1 MMQIVNTAYALA
13 EMGHTVTLYTKRM
26 KLESREEV
34 LAFYGV
40 EPHEN
45 MSIVPIFAKLKKK
58 PLFRQLSDHRF
69 HKTLRRELQDT
80 CSGEK
85 SFVIIRDEEGLEL
98 FDKYGSILQH
108 PHRRLIYES
117 HRICYSFAEERLL
130 DDKKKSRRDV
140 RTVSR
145 LKSVETRAIG
155 EAHGIICVSKGL
167 RDEVLRRFKTKAP
180 TMVLPSGTGLK
191 TARDEGKRDI
201 DILYMGKPIERN
213 GIFDLIAA
221 MEYLPEYKLC
231 VVGGDKKS
239 LAACMQTAGEKGVL
253 ERIAFEG
260 FIEPSKTGEYLAHA
274 RAGVCPLPV
283 GKSLISEIYG
293 SPMKILEMMV
303 HGIPVVSTDIPS
315 VRELVDH
322 NKTALLVDPGNSRA
336 LADAIRTVLTDSQL
350 AKRLVTE
357 SYEKAKYYCWEN
369 RAKRLADFLE
379 TIH

>member
-1 MMQIVNTAYALA
+1 MQIVNTAYALA
-13 EMGHTVTLYTKRM
+13 QMGHKVTLYTKRM
-26 KLESREEV
+26 KLENTEEV

-45 MSIVPIFAKLKKK
+45 MSIVPIFAKLRKN
-58 PLFRQLSDHRF
+58 PLLRQLSDYRF
-69 HKTLRRELQDT
+69 RKTLVDDLKKNCSREK
-80 CSGEK
+80 C
-85 SFVIIRDEEGLEL
+85 FVIIRDEEGLKL

-108 PHRRLIYES
+108 PNRRLIYES

-130 DDKKKSRRDV
+130 DNNKKRRRNI
-140 RTVSR
+140 RTISR

-155 EAHGIICVSKGL
+155 EAHGILCVSKGL
-167 RDEVLRRFKTKAP
+167 QDEVLSRFKTKAP
-180 TMVLPSGTGLK
+180 SIVLPSGTGLK
-191 TARDEGKRDI
+191 ATRDDGTRDI
-201 DILYMGKPIERN
+201 DILFMGKPIERN

-239 LAACMQTAGEKGVL
+239 IAACKQTAAEKGVL

-260 FIEPSKTGEYLAHA
+260 FVEPSKTAQYLAHA

-322 NKTALLVDPGNSRA
+322 NKTALLVEPGNRRA
-336 LADAIRTVLTDSQL
+336 LADAIRTILTDSLL

-357 SYEKAKYYCWEN
+357 SYAKAKKYCWGN

-379 TIH
+379 TID

>member
-1 MMQIVNTAYALA
+1 MHICYFLNLKIPSRKASLMQIVNTAYALA
-13 EMGHTVTLYTKRM
+13 QMGHKVTLYTKRM
-26 KLESREEV
+26 KLENTEEV

-45 MSIVPIFAKLKKK
+45 MSIVPIFAKLRKN
-58 PLFRQLSDHRF
+58 PLLRQLSDYRF
-69 HKTLRRELQDT
+69 RKTLVDDLKKNCSREK
-80 CSGEK
+80 C
-85 SFVIIRDEEGLEL
+85 FVIIRDEEGLKL

-108 PHRRLIYES
+108 PNRRLIYES

-130 DDKKKSRRDV
+130 DNNKKRRRNI
-140 RTVSR
+140 RTISR

-155 EAHGIICVSKGL
+155 EAHGILCVSKGL
-167 RDEVLRRFKTKAP
+167 QDEVLSRFKTKAP
-180 TMVLPSGTGLK
+180 SIVLPSGTGLK
-191 TARDEGKRDI
+191 ATRDDGTRDI
-201 DILYMGKPIERN
+201 DILFMGKPIERN

-239 LAACMQTAGEKGVL
+239 IAACKQTAAEKGVL

-260 FIEPSKTGEYLAHA
+260 FVEPSKTAQYLAHA

-315 VRELVDH
+315 VR
-322 NKTALLVDPGNSRA
+322 
-336 LADAIRTVLTDSQL
+336 
-350 AKRLVTE
+350 
-357 SYEKAKYYCWEN
+357 
-369 RAKRLADFLE
+369 
-379 TIH
+379 